1 MIKGGVWMKSGKL
14 LNIFKQGYVVIP
26 LYIYKYLDHFKVN
39 SDEFF
44 FLMYLYNLGE
54 EFVFDPNKISHDLGL
69 DLKKVMLYITKLT
82 DLNLISVNVRKNDRN
97 ITEEYLSLA
106 SFYSKLSLLMMDDI
120 NSKEE
125 SSSTIYEVIEQEF
138 GRTLS
143 PMEYEIIKAWLDNGV
158 NEDLIK
164 EALKESVYN
173 GVSNLRYVDKIL
185 FEWNKKGY
193 KTKED
198 VLNNKSKPKESVE
211 VFNYNW
217 LEDDEEE

>member
-1 MIKGGVWMKSGKL
+1 MFPIKSNKL
-14 LNIFKQGYVVIP
+14 LNIFKEGHVVIP
-26 LYIYKYLDHFKVN
+26 LYIYKNISSLNVSH
-39 SDEFF
+39 DEFF
-44 FLMYLYNLGE
+44 VLMYLYNLGE
-54 EFVFDPNKISHDLGL
+54 EFVFDPNKISNDLGI
-69 DLKKVMLYITKLT
+69 DLKQTMLYITKLT
-82 DLNLISVNVRKNDRN
+82 DLNLINVNVRKNDRN
-97 ITEEYLSLA
+97 ITEEYLSLEP
-106 SFYSKLSLLMMDDI
+106 FYSKLSLIIIDEI
-120 NSKEE
+120 NNKSDNN
-125 SSSTIYEVIEQEF
+125 SSSIYEVVEKEF

-158 NEDLIK
+158 SEELIK
-164 EALKESVYN
+164 EALKESAYN

-198 VLNNKSKPKESVE
+198 VQNNKFKPKENVE